1 MAAKTKKR
9 RIMHSLTVKEVSGV
23 DVPAQE
29 GARFLI
35 SKRVEPDDDVE
46 KFDLGM
52 QNPKATNEVDGHQHL
67 LDDNGQAG
75 TTTWE
80 TSEGEESGHSH
91 SWIRNSDGTIDVL
104 LSEGHDHQVMEKRA
118 FTAEQRKQLAKE
130 GKALPDGSF
139 PIVNKGDLRNA
150 ISAFGRAKN
159 KGVVAT
165 HIKKR
170 ARALGATDLLPDEG
184 ALAVKSASGGHNPK
198 EESIMDEDTKKAV
211 AEANAAMQKQLDA
224 EKARAD
230 RADKMAEL
238 TDGQKSFYKDLGESE
253 QESFL
258 QLDKDGRQVEVD
270 KAKADNPV
278 VYKSPRTGREYRKDS
293 NSEVLEA
300 VKSADEAWKIA
311 TDERELRKDGELSK
325 RAAKLKFVKG
335 KDEVKVALL
344 KAIDGIEDEDLRK
357 GALEIVEAANSGIE
371 QAFER
376 RGTAFGADPEAVD
389 AEAKLEK
396 MAEEYKKT
404 HDVTIEKARAEI
416 LMTEEGAELANE
428 VSPAQ
433 PVID

>member
-1 MAAKTKKR
+1 MTTPTKKKT
-9 RIMHSLTVKEVSGV
+9 IMETLTIGELSGV
-23 DVPAQE
+23 DVPAVE
-29 GARFLI
+29 GARSLLL
-35 SKRVEPDDDVE
+35 KRHDPDDDDVE
-46 KFDLGM
+46 KFDLGF
-52 QNPKATNEVDGHQHL
+52 QNPRATNEVDGHQHL
-67 LDDNGQAG
+67 LDDSGQSG

-80 TSEGEESGHSH
+80 TSEGEDQSHSH
-91 SWIRNSDGTIDVL
+91 SWIRNSDGQINVL
-104 LSEGHDHQVMEKRA
+104 LSEGHDHQL
-118 FTAEQRKQLAKE
+118 LAKR
-130 GKALPDGSF
+130 S
-139 PIVNKGDLRNA
+139 
-150 ISAFGRAKN
+150 
-159 KGVVAT
+159 T
-165 HIKKR
+165 
-170 ARALGATDLLPDEG
+170 
-184 ALAVKSASGGHNPK
+184 K
-198 EESIMDEDTKKAV
+198 EPIMDEDIKKAV
-211 AEANAAMQKQLDA
+211 DEANAAMQKQLDA

-258 QLDKDGRQVEVD
+258 QLDKDGQQVEVD

-357 GALEIVEAANSGIE
+357 ACLEIVEAANSGMK
-371 QAFER
+371 QAFEK

-389 AEAKLEK
+389 AEEKLEK

-404 HDVTIEKARAEI
+404 HSVTIEKARAEI

>member
-1 MAAKTKKR
+1 MATKRKR
-9 RIMHSLTVKEVSGV
+9 RMHSLTIKEISGV
-23 DVPAQE
+23 DFPAQE

-46 KFDLGM
+46 KFDLGF

-67 LDDNGQAG
+67 LDDNGQSG
-75 TTTWE
+75 STTWE
-80 TSEGEESGHSH
+80 TSEGEERSHSH

-104 LSEGHDHQVMEKRA
+104 LSEGHDHQIIEKRA

-159 KGVVAT
+159 KGAVAT

-184 ALAVKSASGGHNPK
+184 ALAVKSASGGRNNLDK
-198 EESIMDEDTKKAV
+198 ELEMSKQIDSTGEGNAV
-211 AEANAAMQKQLDA
+211 TQEQLDA

-230 RADKMAEL
+230 RAEKMAEL
-238 TDGQKSFYKDLGESE
+238 TDEQKSFHKDLGESE

-258 QLDKDGRQVEVD
+258 QLDADGRQSEVD
-270 KAKADNPV
+270 KSKADDPV
-278 VYKSPRTGREYRKDS
+278 VYKDLEGNEYRKSDDQRVVS
-293 NSEVLEA
+293 A
-300 VKSADEAWKIA
+300 VKRADKAEKTA
-311 TDERELRKDGELSK
+311 TEERELRKDGELSK
-325 RAAKLKFVKG
+325 RAAKLTFVKG
-335 KDEVKVALL
+335 KDEIKVALL

-357 GALEIVEAANSGIE
+357 GALEIIEAANSGMK
-371 QAFER
+371 QAFEK
-376 RGTAFGADPEAVD
+376 RGTAFGTDPEAGD

-404 HDVTIEKARAEI
+404 HSVTIEKARAEI